1 MRYCGALL
9 KFSDGM
15 QMTETGKILLINSW
29 DLSSWKG
36 NYNNKLI
43 VAETGTKAS
52 TSIILYQYV
61 SVVNSVAVE
70 VLESHLP
77 LA

>member
-1 MRYCGALL
+1 ML
-9 KFSDGM
+9 F
-15 QMTETGKILLINSW
+15 INSW

-36 NYNNKLI
+36 NYKNKLI
-43 VAETGTKAS
+43 VAQTGTRAS
-52 TSIILYQYV
+52 TSITFYHYV
-61 SVVNSVAVE
+61 PVVNSVAVE

>member
-1 MRYCGALL
+1 
-9 KFSDGM
+9 M
-15 QMTETGKILLINSW
+15 QMTEAGNILLINNW

-36 NYNNKLI
+36 NYKNKLT
-43 VAETGTKAS
+43 VAQTGTRAS

-61 SVVNSVAVE
+61 PVVNSVAVA

-77 LA
+77 RA